1 MSTSNDERLAWN
13 SPTSQEAK
21 EFTILPENTIVDFT
35 VVGFERATTS
45 KGDNMAKLSL
55 LCKTAD
61 GLEATLRENLVLLRR
76 CEWKINQFFTC
87 VGLRKHGECSVP
99 KWDMLK
105 GSKGKA
111 KLGIEQWEGRDG
123 NTYDRNII
131 KDYLEPEVKS
141 STNNSVPSSVDGDEE
156 DVF

>member
-1 MSTSNDERLAWN
+1 MNPTDSERLDWN
-13 SPTSQEAK
+13 SQTSQESK
-21 EFTILPENTIVDFT
+21 EFTVLPEGTIVDFT

-55 LCKTAD
+55 LCKTQD

-99 KWDMLK
+99 QWDMVK
-105 GSKGKA
+105 GSRGRA
-111 KLGIEQWEGRDG
+111 KLGIEKWEGRDG
-123 NTYDRNII
+123 KMYDGNVI
-131 KDYLEPEVKS
+131 KDYLEPKP
-141 STNNSVPSSVDGDEE
+141 STPAQSPATTDDDE
-156 DVF
+156 DLF

>member
-1 MSTSNDERLAWN
+1 MNPTDNERLDWD
-13 SPTSQEAK
+13 SQTSQESK
-21 EFTILPENTIVDFT
+21 EFTVLPEGTIVDFT

-55 LCKTAD
+55 LCKTQD

-99 KWDMLK
+99 KWDMVK
-105 GSKGKA
+105 GSRGRA
-111 KLGIEQWEGRDG
+111 KLGIEKWEG
-123 NTYDRNII
+123 
-131 KDYLEPEVKS
+131 
-141 STNNSVPSSVDGDEE
+141 
-156 DVF
+156 